1 MKETLLIKHAVG
13 GRTFVDSSKHGV
25 HYHIGQAADL
35 WAFTV
40 TTPPE
45 LDLGNLLAWKEEL
58 NVFLFQEHEDKPTV
72 KIWFYVQEQS
82 VSFQADERKLA
93 FKAKAMIE
101 YIPHNYGYKL

>member
-13 GRTFVDSSKHGV
+13 GRTFVDSSKYDV
-25 HYHIGQAADL
+25 HYQIEQADDL

-45 LDLGNLLAWKEEL
+45 LDLSHLLAWKEEL

-82 VSFQADERKLA
+82 VSFQAVERKLA

-101 YIPHNYGYKL
+101 YIPQSYGYKL